1 MSFFTFE
8 NISLFVAAISSLG
21 LNTILI
27 HVKCRGLIDKGL
39 QGLSPRVG
47 LWKLY
52 LFYGV
57 ITPTFI
63 FISLC
68 YFWSL
73 GILEVPLLVTNVA
86 LVGLS
91 IRKIRNVY
99 LYAEK
104 VRLMIVFS
112 KVLEEKLHIK
122 KAAG

>member
-27 HVKCRGLIDKGL
+27 HIKCRALVEKGL
-39 QGLSPRVG
+39 QLLSPRVG

-57 ITPTFI
+57 ISPTFI

-68 YFWSL
+68 YFGAL
-73 GILEVPLLVTNVA
+73 NILEVPLLVANVA

-91 IRKIRNVY
+91 IRKIRKKY
-99 LYAEK
+99 LFAEK
-104 VRLMIVFS
+104 VRLMMAFS
-112 KVLEEKLHIK
+112 KVLEEKLHK
-122 KAAG
+122 K